1 MDNISILLYS
11 NDKNLFK
18 VLNSETN
25 LEIEFFTKQNFNDYF
40 IIIFDNIDEVK
51 MLKILKNINF
61 SNKLI
66 INLGK
71 IFIKN
76 IINLTQP
83 INFNDLIKH
92 INNFKQ
98 YFINNCFIIEHNTI
112 LNCNKNI
119 LTYLNINIELTEK
132 EANII
137 KTIFN
142 HNNVSK
148 EELLNLACGY
158 DSNIETRTLDTLI
171 YNIKTKLKNQN
182 VNDFIIYENGFYKIK
197 EI

>member
-11 NDKNLFK
+11 NDKYLFK
-18 VLNSETN
+18 VLSLETN
-25 LEIEFFTKQNFNDYF
+25 LKIEFFTKQNFNDYF
-40 IIIFDNIDEVK
+40 IIIFDNINEVK

-61 SNKLI
+61 NNKLI
-66 INLGK
+66 ISLGK

-83 INFNDLIKH
+83 ISLNDLIKH
-92 INNFKQ
+92 IGNFKQ
-98 YFINNCFIIEHNTI
+98 YFTNNCIIIEKNTI

-119 LTYLNINIELTEK
+119 LTYLDINIELTEK
-132 EANII
+132 ETNII

-142 HNNVSK
+142 YNNVSK

-171 YNIKTKLKNQN
+171 YNIKTKLKNHN
-182 VNDFIIYENGFYKIK
+182 INDFIIYENGFYKIK